1 MSPREDREKDARQPV
16 SELTPPPVD
25 RAATSAGDA
34 GSAGAEGELAPGSI
48 FAGRYRM
55 VERIGRG
62 GMGEVWEAEDLVLQ
76 TPVALK
82 IIHAADEEGRERI
95 LKEVR
100 LSRQITHPAVC
111 RVFDVGE
118 SDASVFYSMELV
130 QGEDLATLLKRV
142 GRLPSEKV
150 IDIGLR
156 LCDGVGA
163 AHAQGVLHR
172 DLKPANVLIDADGL
186 VRITDFGIAITRG
199 ERRYDIIV
207 GTPGYMAPEQLAP
220 GHQLSERTDVYALGV
235 MLYELLVG
243 KLPLPDP
250 SSPSGAPV
258 KPSRVTP
265 DVDPRLERIIM
276 RALALDPQRRPAST
290 GALAEGL
297 RRAAPI
303 ERPWQHPWLAAALAA
318 ALVLL
323 AVIVPRVI
331 HRGAALTDHDTI
343 VLADF
348 VNTTGEPVF
357 NRALKVALTVALE
370 QSPFLRVFSDERVR
384 ETLQLIERLP
394 DEPITRQV
402 ARDIARREKLTAL
415 IAGSIGS
422 FGSHYVL
429 TLEAINAESG
439 ETMAREQVEVPE
451 KEQVLRSLGAATSRL
466 REKLGESWSSIQRFD
481 APLPRA
487 TTASLDALN
496 AYALALDEGRVSLR
510 REAIPHLRRAIEI
523 DPEFAMA
530 QALLSAVYANT
541 GQTGAAPEFAKR
553 AFGLRDRVS
562 ERERY
567 FISWRY
573 YVDGTQDWEQAAEL
587 AESWTKTYPREA
599 FAFNSLALAMAV
611 FGRHDKAESALREA
625 LKLDPRFLPPYA
637 NLIGSLTA
645 LNRFDAAK
653 AALSDAAK
661 RGIDTVG
668 VRRAAY
674 LMAFLDGDHAGMTR
688 ALEEARGSP
697 SAVWTSTWE
706 ARATAFAGR
715 FDAAHELYRRGV
727 QAALRENLEE
737 LAAQWTLED
746 AELYAI
752 ARRCDDARR
761 RAAAGLELSRDNYT
775 LERASR
781 TLALCP
787 SGDETTV
794 LMRELSNRFP
804 IATLTTRVQLPMSA
818 AAQALQ
824 RHEPERAIAL
834 LDPVKPF
841 DRAPLA
847 EFWPSYLRGEAYLE
861 LKNGPAAAAEF
872 QSIVDHRGA
881 APTSP
886 LFPLAHLGLARAAT
900 LNGDVAAARK
910 RYEAFFALWKDAD
923 ARLPQLTEARRE
935 YAALD
940 GVRS

>member
-1 MSPREDREKDARQPV
+1 V
-16 SELTPPPVD
+16 SELTPPPAD
-25 RAATSAGDA
+25 RTATGAGEAASDGH
-34 GSAGAEGELAPGSI
+34 APATGSI

-62 GMGEVWEAEDLVLQ
+62 GMGEVWQAEDLVLQ

-82 IIHAADEEGRERI
+82 LIHAADEEGRERI

-130 QGEDLATLLKRV
+130 EGEDLATLLKRV
-142 GRLPSEKV
+142 GRLPPEKV
-150 IDIGLR
+150 VDIGLR

-163 AHAQGVLHR
+163 AHLQGVLHR

-199 ERRYDIIV
+199 ERRFDIVV

-220 GHQLSERTDVYALGV
+220 GHRLSERTDVYALGV

-243 KLPLPDP
+243 KLPVRDP
-250 SSPSGAPV
+250 ANPSGAPIR
-258 KPSRVTP
+258 PSRVIP

-276 RALALDPQRRPAST
+276 RALALDPERRPPSAA
-290 GALAEGL
+290 ALAEGL
-297 RRAAPI
+297 RRAAPAG
-303 ERPWQHPWLAAALAA
+303 RSPWRHPWLAAALAV
-318 ALVLL
+318 ALVAL
-323 AVIVPRVI
+323 AVLVPRFL
-331 HRGAALTDHDTI
+331 HRGQALTDHDTI

-370 QSPFLRVFSDERVR
+370 QSPFLKVFSDQRVR
-384 ETLQLIERLP
+384 ETLQLIERSP
-394 DEPITRQV
+394 DEPITRSV
-402 ARDIARREKLTAL
+402 ARDIARREQLTAL

-429 TLEAINAESG
+429 TLEAVQAETG
-439 ETMAREQVEVPE
+439 EIMAREQVEVAE

-466 REKLGESWSSIQRFD
+466 REKLGESLSSIQRFD

-487 TTASLDALN
+487 TTGSLDALN

-553 AFGLRDRVS
+553 AFALRDRVS
-562 ERERY
+562 ERERF

-573 YVDGTQDWEQAAEL
+573 YVDGTQDWEKAAEL

-611 FGRHDKAESALREA
+611 FGRHDKAEAALREA
-625 LKLDPRFLPPYA
+625 LQLDPRFLPPYA

-645 LNRFDAAK
+645 LDRFDAAK
-653 AALSDAAK
+653 VASNEATK
-661 RGIDTVG
+661 RGIETVG

-674 LMAFLDGDHAGMTR
+674 LMAFLDGDRGRMTK
-688 ALEEARGSP
+688 ALEEARRSP

-706 ARATAFAGR
+706 ARATAFGGR

-727 QAALRENLEE
+727 QAALRDNLEE
-737 LAAQWTLED
+737 LGAQWTLED
-746 AELYAI
+746 AELHAI

-761 RAAAGLELSRDNYT
+761 LAAAGLELSRDNYT

-781 TLALCP
+781 TLAFCP
-787 SGDETTV
+787 SGDEATV

-804 IATLTTRVQLPMSA
+804 NATLTTRVQLPMSA

-824 RHEPERAIAL
+824 RRQPAQAIAI

-847 EFWPSYLRGEAYLE
+847 EFWPTYLRGEAHLA
-861 LKNGPAAAAEF
+861 LKDARAAAVEF

-886 LFPLAHLGLARAAT
+886 LYPLAHLGLARAAA
-900 LNGDVAAARK
+900 LGGDAAAARK
-910 RYEAFFALWKDAD
+910 SYEAFFGLWKDAD
-923 ARLPQLTEARRE
+923 AALPQLTEARRE
-935 YAALD
+935 FASIASE
-940 GVRS
+940 RR